1 MAGPESFAPVLPPNQ
16 LDDEEN
22 KGKVAPRS
30 PKQHRASV
38 ARRPSGRPLVNASTS
53 SFHSITSQSSFAS
66 SFRLDSNTS
75 RMDSPKVDGITSQSH
90 RHRHSSKHLVSQI
103 AAWLHEEKAKRT
115 ARKTRAQGHLN
126 PKSGVPSS
134 TPSSQN
140 DDSLY
145 PGARR
150 PRGYSDASD
159 EGISLEKLEQI
170 LAEHSLAD
178 PDDNHPRSNRERRE
192 PNLSRRASSI
202 RKLRKGSTA
211 AGSSDTEYHEG
222 DALVPTAEVFLDNS
236 KTLSYFGGTAESEPD
251 LSNSSK
257 RAAKEGWLI
266 FKNEI
271 LRLTHTL
278 RLKGWRMLPL
288 ERGGDIDVE
297 RLSGALT
304 NAVYV
309 VSPPKDLEQTP
320 SDKDGGTAPLAPKK
334 PPP

>member
-1 MAGPESFAPVLPPNQ
+1 MLPPNQ

-22 KGKVAPRS
+22 KDKVAPRS

-53 SFHSITSQSSFAS
+53 SLHSITSQSSFAS

-75 RMDSPKVDGITSQSH
+75 RTDSPKVDGSTSQTH

-103 AAWLHEEKAKRT
+103 AAWLQEEKTKRT

-126 PKSGVPSS
+126 LTYSAPSS
-134 TPSSQN
+134 APSSQN
-140 DDSLY
+140 DDSLH
-145 PGARR
+145 PSSRR
-150 PRGYSDASD
+150 QRGYSDASD

-170 LAEHSLAD
+170 FAEHSLAD
-178 PDDNHPRSNRERRE
+178 PDDNHPSSNRERRV
-192 PNLSRRASSI
+192 SRRAASI

-236 KTLSYFGGTAESEPD
+236 KTLSYFGGTTESEPN
-251 LSNSSK
+251 LSDSSK
-257 RAAKEGWLI
+257 LAAKEGWLT

-271 LRLTHTL
+271 LRLAHTL
-278 RLKGWRMLPL
+278 RLKGWRMVPL

-309 VSPPKDLEQTP
+309 VSPPKHLEKTP
-320 SDKDGGTAPLAPKK
+320 SNNDGDTAPLAPKK
-334 PPP
+334 SPP